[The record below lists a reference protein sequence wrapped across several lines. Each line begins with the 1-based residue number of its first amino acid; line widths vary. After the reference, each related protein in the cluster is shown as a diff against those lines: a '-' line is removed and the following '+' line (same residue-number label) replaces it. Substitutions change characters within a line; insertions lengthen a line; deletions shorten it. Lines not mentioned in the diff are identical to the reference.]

1 MPLTVLN
8 AEGVT
13 KSPFSKSNS
22 CAPARDTRG
31 KEVGEGDE
39 ELGKHWLQQVVP
51 RALVRKHASSGQ
63 ISDCMLYLLF
73 FLSTSV
79 PDFSFPGGFIC
90 TF

>member
-1 MPLTVLN
+1 MQGNMRLTVLN

-39 ELGKHWLQQVVP
+39 ELGKHWIQQVVP
-51 RALVRKHASSGQ
+51 RALVRNHASPGQ
-63 ISDCMLYLLF
+63 ISDCMLCPVLVSF
-73 FLSTSV
+73 FL
-79 PDFSFPGGFIC
+79 
-90 TF
+90 